1 MDVPLS
7 SRALTPWILRD
18 RPWTWGDRT
27 YLMGVLN
34 VTPDSFSDGGQFDQ
48 LETAIAQ
55 AHQLAADGAD
65 WLDIGGEST
74 RPDAQPVS
82 AQEEID
88 RVVPVIAALRRGW
101 RDFAPLDLPIS
112 IDTTKAIV
120 ARAAIEAGA
129 DVVNDVSG
137 GLYDPELLPTVATLG
152 VPVIL
157 MHLRGTPQT
166 MQQLTD
172 YSDFAGQSGSGELP
186 GQHLPDVVIAVRSS
200 LAERVAAAIEAGIP
214 AAQIAIDPGIGF
226 AKTAE
231 QNLALLRHLPSLRSL
246 GHPLLVGPSR
256 KSFIGKILEQPD
268 PKQRVWGT
276 GAACAACVAG
286 GADWV
291 RVHDIQQMRDVVR
304 VADAIWRGW
313 QLGEG

>member
-1 MDVPLS
+1 MASPTSDHPQAWV
-7 SRALTPWILRD
+7 LRD
-18 RPWTWGDRT
+18 RRWTWGDRT

-34 VTPDSFSDGGQFDQ
+34 VTPDSFSDGGQFDR
-48 LETAIAQ
+48 LEAALAQ

-74 RPDAQPVS
+74 RPQAVPVS
-82 AQEEID
+82 ATEETD
-88 RVVPVIAALRRGW
+88 RVLPVIQALRQGW
-101 RDFAPLDLPIS
+101 RNFAPLDLPIS
-112 IDTTKAIV
+112 IDTTKAAV
-120 ARAAIEAGA
+120 ARAAIAAGA

-137 GLYDPELLPTVATLG
+137 GLYDPAMLPTVAVLG

-172 YSDFAGQSGSGELP
+172 YDDY
-186 GQHLPDVVIAVRSS
+186 PDVVA
-200 LAERVAAAIEAGIP
+200 AVAAALGDRIAAAVAAGIP
-214 AAQIAIDPGIGF
+214 AEKIAIDPGIGF

-231 QNLALLRHLPSLRSL
+231 QNLELIRRLPELRSL
-246 GHPLLVGPSR
+246 GYPLLVGPSR
-256 KSFIGKILEQPD
+256 KSFIGKILDQPD
-268 PKQRVWGT
+268 PQQRVWGT

-291 RVHDIQQMRDVVR
+291 RVHDVGPMRDVVR
-304 VADAIWRGW
+304 VSDALYRGW
-313 QLGEG
+313 PKP